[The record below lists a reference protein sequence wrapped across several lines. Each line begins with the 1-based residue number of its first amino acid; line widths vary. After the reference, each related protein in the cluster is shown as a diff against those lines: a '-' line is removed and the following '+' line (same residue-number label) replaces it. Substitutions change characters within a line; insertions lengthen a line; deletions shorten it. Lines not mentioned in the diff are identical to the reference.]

1 MQQSDASVVSVVSV
15 IFVVFVYGTLRRG
28 EGNHGL
34 LATAEFLGKARTAPD
49 FLLFDLGA
57 YPAVV
62 VQPAGQGT
70 AIVGE
75 LYAVDGP
82 TLAQLDAL
90 EEHPDYYV
98 RREIVL
104 EGVVRAWIYE
114 LDAAEVVGA
123 PQVAGGDWLRRDLC
137 PQSG

>member
-1 MQQSDASVVSVVSV
+1 MQRRDGFAAS
-15 IFVVFVYGTLRRG
+15 VVFVYGTLRRG
-28 EGNHGL
+28 EGNHDL
-34 LATAEFLGKARTAPD
+34 LATAEFLGMARTAAD

-62 VQPAGQGT
+62 AQPAGQGI

-75 LYAVDGP
+75 LYAVDEA

-98 RREIVL
+98 RHEIEL
-104 EGVVRAWIYE
+104 PGGPTAWIYV
-114 LDAAEVVGA
+114 LDAAEVSGA
-123 PQVAGGDWLRRDLC
+123 KPIAGGDWLRRDL
-137 PQSG
+137 

>member
-1 MQQSDASVVSVVSV
+1 MQQSDASVV
-15 IFVVFVYGTLRRG
+15 FVVFVYGTLRRG

-62 VQPAGQGT
+62 VQPDGQGT

-75 LYAVDGP
+75 LYAVDGT

-98 RREIVL
+98 RREIEL
-104 EGVVRAWIYE
+104 PGGPRAWIYV
-114 LDAAEVVGA
+114 LDAAEVA
-123 PQVAGGDWLRRDLC
+123 LARPIHCGDWRAQR
-137 PQSG
+137 